1 MTTVADTVIT
11 TKDVTTK
18 DEQRRDA
25 LTERLF
31 GSLLAGNEL
40 LTVELGRRL
49 GLYTAVHSHGQ
60 TTPAQL
66 AARTGI
72 AQRYAKEWLEQQAAA
87 GFLDVDGEH
96 FTLPAA
102 HIPVLLVDTDPAHL
116 MGAAPML
123 AALALTLPA
132 VAAAYRSG
140 GGVPYEEF
148 GTELRHGIAAFN
160 RPAFTHDL
168 AGWLATMPDVAA
180 RLSAGGRVLD
190 LGCGTGWSSIA
201 IAQAFPSARVHGLDT
216 DTASIDE
223 ARHHAAQAGVADRV
237 TFTTANA
244 ADAADVPADE
254 PYDLACAFEAL
265 HDMGEPVRVLR
276 AARAALAPG
285 APVLI
290 VDERVSETFTAPAD
304 EVERMMYSFSVLHC
318 LPATMAESTAVA
330 NGTMLRPATLR
341 DWAHQAG
348 YPTVDVLP
356 IENPFWRF
364 YRLDTTATS
373 ESTG

>member
-1 MTTVADTVIT
+1 M
-11 TKDVTTK
+11 
-18 DEQRRDA
+18 
-25 LTERLF
+25 
-31 GSLLAGNEL
+31 
-40 LTVELGRRL
+40 ELGRRL

-87 GFLDVDGEH
+87 GILDVDGDH

-168 AGWLATMPDVAA
+168 AGWLETMPDVAS

-201 IAQAFPSARVHGLDT
+201 IAQAFPAARVHGLDT

-244 ADAADVPADE
+244 ADVPTDE
-254 PYDLACAFEAL
+254 PYDLV
-265 HDMGEPVRVLR
+265 VRVR
-276 AARAALAPG
+276 GAARHGRTGPG
-285 APVLI
+285 APRGPGGARPGRPGPHRRRTGQRDVH
-290 VDERVSETFTAPAD
+290 RTGRRGRAD
-304 EVERMMYSFSVLHC
+304 DVQL
-318 LPATMAESTAVA
+318 
-330 NGTMLRPATLR
+330 LRPALPSR
-341 DWAHQAG
+341 HHGRIHRGRQRHHAPARHRPRLGAPGRLPDRRRAAHREPLLAL
-348 YPTVDVLP
+348 LP
-356 IENPFWRF
+356 PGHRPRHPKAPGNPPRP
-364 YRLDTTATS
+364 R
-373 ESTG
+373 

>member
-1 MTTVADTVIT
+1 MTALSDTVVT
-11 TKDVTTK
+11 TKDVTTE

-25 LTERLF
+25 LAERLF

-49 GLYTAVHSHGQ
+49 GLYTAVHSHGR

-72 AQRYAKEWLEQQAAA
+72 AQRYATEWLEQQAAA
-87 GFLDVDGEH
+87 GFLDVDGDH

-102 HIPVLLVDTDPAHL
+102 HVPVLLVDTDPAHL

-132 VAAAYRSG
+132 VATAYQAG

-160 RPAFTHDL
+160 RPAFTNDL
-168 AGWLATMPDVAA
+168 AGWLETMPDVAS
-180 RLSAGGRVLD
+180 RLSAGGQVLD

-201 IAQAFPSARVHGLDT
+201 IAEAFPAARVHGVDT

-223 ARHHAAQAGVADRV
+223 ARRHAAHAGVADRV
-237 TFTTANA
+237 TFTAANA
-244 ADAADVPADE
+244 VDVPTDE

-265 HDMGEPVRVLR
+265 HDMGEPVRVLH

-330 NGTMLRPATLR
+330 NGTMLRPATVR
-341 DWAHQAG
+341 DWARQAG

-364 YRLDTTATS
+364 YRLDTDATA

>member
-1 MTTVADTVIT
+1 MTAVADTVVT
-11 TKDVTTK
+11 TKDLTTE

-49 GLYTAVHSHGQ
+49 GLYTAVHSQGQ

-72 AQRYAKEWLEQQAAA
+72 AQRYATEWLEQQAAA
-87 GFLDVDGEH
+87 GFLDVDGDH

-102 HIPVLLVDTDPAHL
+102 HVPVLLVDTDPAHL

-123 AALALTLPA
+123 AALAATLPA
-132 VAAAYRSG
+132 VAAAYHSG

-160 RPAFTHDL
+160 RPAFTNDL
-168 AGWLATMPDVAA
+168 TGWLETMPDVAS

-201 IAQAFPSARVHGLDT
+201 IAQAFPAARVHGVDT

-223 ARHHAAQAGVADRV
+223 ARRHAAHAGVAERV

-244 ADAADVPADE
+244 ADAATDE

-290 VDERVSETFTAPAD
+290 VDERVSETFTTPAD

-341 DWAHQAG
+341 DWARQAG
-348 YPTVDVLP
+348 YPTIDVLP

-364 YRLDTTATS
+364 YRLDTDATS
-373 ESTG
+373 QSTG